1 MTEEQYKRACEI
13 RDRIT
18 GLNEVK
24 DELASTGEHRLT
36 YCAFTGE
43 WSLCSMWKMALIRN
57 ILDKHDAM
65 IRQEIED
72 ELKNLENEI
81 KTL

>member
-13 RDRIT
+13 NDRIT
-18 GLNEVK
+18 ELNNVK
-24 DELASTGEHRLT
+24 EEIVGCRLT
-36 YCAFTGE
+36 YCAYTGE
-43 WSLCSMWKMALIRN
+43 WSFWPRWQMARIRN